1 MSESPLVICLHGLF
15 FNGWELFLL
24 RRRLQGSGYRTL
36 RFHYPSRRM
45 SPPEVARRLA
55 HMVRE
60 LAPERVHFVAH
71 SLGGLVL
78 RHLFHQQ
85 PLLPPGRV
93 VTLGTPHQGSHAARE
108 LARHRPGR
116 WLLGASIR
124 QGLLGDL
131 PPWPANRELGIIA
144 GTLTVGL
151 GRLVCELPLPNDGAV
166 ALEETHL
173 PGASGHVMVRT
184 THLGLLFSPLCADL
198 CIEFLRFGRFPG
210 Q

>member
-1 MSESPLVICLHGLF
+1 MSEPALVICLHGLF
-15 FNGWELFLL
+15 FNGQEMFLL
-24 RRRLQGSGYRTL
+24 RRRLERAGYRTL
-36 RFHYPSRRM
+36 RFHYPSRRL
-45 SPPEVARRLA
+45 SPPAAAARLA
-55 HMVRE
+55 RLLLDLE
-60 LAPERVHFVAH
+60 AERVHFVAH

-85 PLLPPGRV
+85 PLLPPGRS
-93 VTLGTPHQGSHAARE
+93 VTLGTPHQGSRAARA

-144 GTLTVGL
+144 GTLPVGL

-198 CIEFLRFGRFPG
+198 AIEFLRFGRFPG